1 MVDHQDSFVHNLA
14 SYFRRC
20 GVDLITLRPEMAR
33 DYLQRQQVDLLVLSP
48 GPATPAQFD
57 MSRTIELALQRDLS
71 IFGVC
76 LGLQGIVE
84 YFGGELVEL
93 GYPMHGK
100 PSRIRHQDSD
110 MFAGIE
116 CEFSAGRYHSLIANS
131 VPDCLRVTAK
141 TVENNSGKLSSQAP
155 LVMAVE
161 HESLPIRAVQFH
173 PESIMSLENN
183 CGYRL
188 IKNVV
193 AEVVTGIANSN

>member
-84 YFGGELVEL
+84 YFGGELVEF
-93 GYPMHGK
+93 
-100 PSRIRHQDSD
+100 R
-110 MFAGIE
+110 
-116 CEFSAGRYHSLIANS
+116 
-131 VPDCLRVTAK
+131 
-141 TVENNSGKLSSQAP
+141 LSHAWQ
-155 LVMAVE
+155 
-161 HESLPIRAVQFH
+161 AVQNPSSGQRH
-173 PESIMSLENN
+173 V
-183 CGYRL
+183 CRHRL
-188 IKNVV
+188 
-193 AEVVTGIANSN
+193 

>member
-1 MVDHQDSFVHNLA
+1 MAEEQETRLKASALLAAVRDDIGSNNKATGSQSCSIGTGVKVLMVDHQDSFVHNLA

-84 YFGGELVEL
+84 YFGGELVEF
-93 GYPMHGK
+93 
-100 PSRIRHQDSD
+100 R
-110 MFAGIE
+110 
-116 CEFSAGRYHSLIANS
+116 
-131 VPDCLRVTAK
+131 
-141 TVENNSGKLSSQAP
+141 LSHAWQ
-155 LVMAVE
+155 
-161 HESLPIRAVQFH
+161 AVQNPPSAQRH
-173 PESIMSLENN
+173 V
-183 CGYRL
+183 CRHRL
-188 IKNVV
+188 
-193 AEVVTGIANSN
+193 